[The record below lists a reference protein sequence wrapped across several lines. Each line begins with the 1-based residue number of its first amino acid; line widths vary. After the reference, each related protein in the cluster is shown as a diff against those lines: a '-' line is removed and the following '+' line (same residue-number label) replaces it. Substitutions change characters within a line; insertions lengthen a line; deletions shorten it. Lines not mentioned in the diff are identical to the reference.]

1 MTDPKPTQ
9 GSAQEIEY
17 ILASYTD
24 RNGTGCRADLE
35 LCISICAEK
44 CSKVPAFVELAEHHY
59 GDHLRMMRRLLDA
72 LPALLSARPAPE
84 ALPVPSPTQVDTAP
98 MYKALIEARLALAAV
113 NSGASIKAL
122 SLIDGVLN
130 AAPEALGAA
139 KGELSDAEILD
150 VAVNYG
156 TKGEQS

>member
-1 MTDPKPTQ
+1 MTDHKPTQ

-84 ALPVPSPTQVDTAP
+84 AL
-98 MYKALIEARLALAAV
+98 
-113 NSGASIKAL
+113 
-122 SLIDGVLN
+122 
-130 AAPEALGAA
+130 GAA
-139 KGELSDAEILD
+139 KGELRDAEIVGVWESMPGGRGGFLKEWGYMQF
-150 VAVNYG
+150 ARAILA
-156 TKGEQS
+156 KSKEQA